1 MLQDGGTNV
10 LAVNGEDFHP
20 AAHLILVAVIHMYM
34 QKHSELKALFC
45 CVHHYTL
52 LATGNK
58 TIAQIY
64 LQTSG
69 GGC

>member
-10 LAVNGEDFHP
+10 LAVNGEDFHR

-34 QKHSELKALFC
+34 QKHSELKALFY
-45 CVHHYTL
+45 CVHHYMF

-64 LQTSG
+64 LTSG
-69 GGC
+69 DGC